1 MFERSVL
8 PNGLRVLTAPMP
20 GTRSAS
26 VGIFVGTGSRHEDD
40 AHAGASHFLEHLLF
54 KGTAKRSDPELVSG
68 AIESV
73 GGLMNASTDREA
85 TIYYA
90 KVGAKHMALALD
102 VLADMVAAPL
112 LDGTEMERERGV
124 VIEEISM
131 TYDQPDA
138 LADMFL
144 DETLWPSQAM
154 GRDIAG
160 TKESVGAIT
169 LAQLRDYH
177 ARQYT
182 PANMVVAVAG
192 AVTHQQVLE
201 EAGRLLGGLSAGPAP
216 LPWLPAHAGPV
227 GDRVKVYRKRTDQA
241 HIALATPGVP
251 TDAPDRPA
259 SDLLNVILGEGMTS
273 RLFLEVRERGGLAY
287 DIHSAAMHYRDTG
300 AMTVYC
306 GTDPSKVDA
315 ALRAVLGQFASL
327 AGGVPEEEAARA
339 LSYAVGRLDLRL
351 EDSRAVMGWV
361 GGQELLRERVRTPDE
376 VVADLRAVTTA
387 DLAAAAGRLLANADK
402 RLAIVGPFASE
413 ARFRKLLAA

>member
-8 PNGLRVLTAPMP
+8 PNGLRVLTAPMS
-20 GTRSAS
+20 GARSAS

-40 AHAGASHFLEHLLF
+40 AIAGASHLLEHMLF
-54 KGTAKRSDPELVSG
+54 KGTAKRPDPELVSG

-73 GGLMNASTDREA
+73 GGLMNASTDREV

-90 KVGAKHMALALD
+90 KVGAAHFSLALD
-102 VLADMVAAPL
+102 VLADMVAAPVMDPKEL
-112 LDGTEMERERGV
+112 EREREV

-144 DETLWPSQAM
+144 DETLWPAQAM

-192 AVTHQQVLE
+192 AVTHAQVVT
-201 EAGRLLGGLSAGPAP
+201 EAERLLGALPAGPAP
-216 LPWLPAHAGPV
+216 LPWLPADEGPA
-227 GDRVKVYRKRTDQA
+227 GDRVRVYRKRTDQA
-241 HIALATPGVP
+241 HIALATPGVA
-251 TDAPDRPA
+251 TDGPGRPA
-259 SDLLNVILGEGMTS
+259 ADLLNTILGEGMTS
-273 RLFLEVRERGGLAY
+273 RLFLELRERKGLAY

-315 ALRAVLGQFASL
+315 ALRAVLGQFEALAS
-327 AGGVPEEEAARA
+327 GVPEEEAARA

-351 EDSRAVMGWV
+351 EDSRSVMGWV

-376 VVADLRAVTTA
+376 IVAGLRAVSAA
-387 DLAAAAGRLLANADK
+387 DLADAARRLLADADK
-402 RLAIVGPFASE
+402 RLSIVGPFASE
-413 ARFRKLLAA
+413 ARFRKLLAS